1 MQILGLTHRAD
12 TIVGNAM
19 MRGVSGG
26 EKKRVTVTF
35 AVYGECISYSHV
47 CVCVCVCVAMQI
59 GVELMKNPRLL
70 LLDEA
75 TTGNRVIRFHFGK

>member
-35 AVYGECISYSHV
+35 AV
-47 CVCVCVCVAMQI
+47 
-59 GVELMKNPRLL
+59 
-70 LLDEA
+70 
-75 TTGNRVIRFHFGK
+75 F